1 MLDASNGINS
11 DLSYL
16 ESEVSDYFEK
26 IFFHLDQN
34 FSENKEQFREYF
46 IDLMNAIV
54 SNQFDNKEQVL
65 KELKGLSHGE
75 VLAEAVDETDKI
87 LNDSSKSRLFIEL
100 KQRLIIL
107 KGGIIADDDTI
118 SGFIK
123 KYSTPYLKELFEE
136 KNVALQELQS
146 SNSQEEEKQV
156 RTPSPSPTTH
166 LADSPIR
173 QQENLVATIMKSFPS
188 LSREECEGIIQDIN
202 ETKPDVGRKMLN
214 DVKSRTPSVIPITPN
229 ITSRNMQ

>member
-26 IFFHLDQN
+26 IFFHLEQN
-34 FSENKEQFREYF
+34 FSENKQQFMDYF
-46 IDLMNAIV
+46 IDLMNAII
-54 SNQFDNKEQVL
+54 SNQFDNKEQIL

-100 KQRLIIL
+100 KQRLTIL

-118 SGFIK
+118 NGFIK

-136 KNVALQELQS
+136 KKVAIQELQS
-146 SNSQEEEKQV
+146 SKSQEEARQV
-156 RTPSPSPTTH
+156 RTTSSSPKLSHAIELTTPTT
-166 LADSPIR
+166 
-173 QQENLVATIMKSFPS
+173 
-188 LSREECEGIIQDIN
+188 
-202 ETKPDVGRKMLN
+202 
-214 DVKSRTPSVIPITPN
+214 RTVT
-229 ITSRNMQ
+229 